1 MTRLIDAYIPWFARV
16 QSFAQAPSGSA
27 EDAAARIEGWFRE
40 ARARAALASCPP
52 EHAEL
57 AAYAAAAWADERLQT
72 ADWEHAGKWRD
83 HLLQRGHF
91 GVIDAGEGFFRHL
104 RELGPQQQEVRE
116 VFALALLLGLRGR
129 FALDSDEQAWRETR
143 DAELARILESAPESV
158 DLLVGQPP
166 PQRPGAQRRRLRD
179 ALRSPAGLA
188 LATAAALGLLFSV
201 YVGLL
206 RQAIRHWFAA

>member
-16 QSFAQAPSGSA
+16 QAFAQAPSGSA
-27 EDAAARIEGWFRE
+27 EEAAARIEAWFHE

-72 ADWEHAGKWRD
+72 ADWEHAGRWHE
-83 HLLQRGHF
+83 HLLQRRHF
-91 GVIDAGEGFFRHL
+91 GVVDAGEGFFRHL

-129 FALDSDEQAWRETR
+129 FALDPDPRAWRETR
-143 DAELARILESAPESV
+143 DAELARILEAAPASI

-166 PQRPGAQRRRLRD
+166 PAAAAPRRRLRA
-179 ALRSPAGLA
+179 ALRGPAGLV
-188 LATAAALGLLFSV
+188 LATAAALCLLFGV
-201 YVGLL
+201 YVALL
-206 RQAIRHWFAA
+206 HRAIRHWFSA